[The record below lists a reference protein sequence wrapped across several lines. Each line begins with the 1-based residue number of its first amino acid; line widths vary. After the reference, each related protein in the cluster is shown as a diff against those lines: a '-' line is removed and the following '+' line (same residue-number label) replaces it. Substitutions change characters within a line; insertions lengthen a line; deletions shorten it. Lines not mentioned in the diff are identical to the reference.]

1 MSEFESSPDVLEDLE
16 TALKKID
23 PKFSKPTKVT
33 AVSLPAIAVSVEKQR
48 KSKINEKKDE
58 EEEEDDTPISNTI
71 VEDKKAPITTAG
83 MICNYFLLIYQSFV
97 CF

>member
-1 MSEFESSPDVLEDLE
+1 MSELESSPDVLEDLE

-23 PKFSKPTKVT
+23 PKFSKPTKVA
-33 AVSLPAIAVSVEKQR
+33 AVSLPAIAASVEKQR

-58 EEEEDDTPISNTI
+58 EEEDDTKTI

-97 CF
+97 YVP